1 MLRYTIQRILT
12 FIPMLIAISLLSF
25 VISINAPGD
34 PVERLAKSA
43 ESEGSA
49 QEQSGASKK
58 IKAELRKKLGLDLPI
73 FYLSIADLSNIDF
86 SQVGETDENTIRK
99 SLDETQFVLK
109 WNTEP
114 TFITDGTVVPLQTL
128 THDQALTLMATSE
141 WSEPIP
147 VE

>member
-1 MLRYTIQRILT
+1 MSTRIADT
-12 FIPMLIAISLLSF
+12 YAI
-25 VISINAPGD
+25 I
-34 PVERLAKSA
+34 
-43 ESEGSA
+43 
-49 QEQSGASKK
+49 
-58 IKAELRKKLGLDLPI
+58 
-73 FYLSIADLSNIDF
+73 SIADLSNIDF

-128 THDQALTLMATSE
+128 THEEALVLMATSE

>member
-1 MLRYTIQRILT
+1 MSTRIAET
-12 FIPMLIAISLLSF
+12 YAI
-25 VISINAPGD
+25 IN
-34 PVERLAKSA
+34 
-43 ESEGSA
+43 
-49 QEQSGASKK
+49 
-58 IKAELRKKLGLDLPI
+58 
-73 FYLSIADLSNIDF
+73 IADLVNIDF
-86 SQVGETDENTIRK
+86 SQVGETNENTIRK

-141 WSEPIP
+141 WSEPMP

>member
-1 MLRYTIQRILT
+1 MSTRIADT
-12 FIPMLIAISLLSF
+12 YAI
-25 VISINAPGD
+25 I
-34 PVERLAKSA
+34 
-43 ESEGSA
+43 
-49 QEQSGASKK
+49 
-58 IKAELRKKLGLDLPI
+58 
-73 FYLSIADLSNIDF
+73 SIADLGNIDF

-128 THDQALTLMATSE
+128 THEEALVLMASAE
-141 WSEPIP
+141 WSEPMP

>member
-1 MLRYTIQRILT
+1 MSTRIADT
-12 FIPMLIAISLLSF
+12 YAI
-25 VISINAPGD
+25 IN
-34 PVERLAKSA
+34 
-43 ESEGSA
+43 
-49 QEQSGASKK
+49 
-58 IKAELRKKLGLDLPI
+58 
-73 FYLSIADLSNIDF
+73 IADLVNIDF

-128 THDQALTLMATSE
+128 THEEALVLMASAE
-141 WSEPIP
+141 WSEEIP